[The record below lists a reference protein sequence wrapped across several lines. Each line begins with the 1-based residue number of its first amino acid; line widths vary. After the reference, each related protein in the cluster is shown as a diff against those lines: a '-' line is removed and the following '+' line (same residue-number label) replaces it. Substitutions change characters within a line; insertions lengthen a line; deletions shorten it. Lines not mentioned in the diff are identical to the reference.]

1 MHDTPEKNEIM
12 QKEAQDLK
20 SSLRRERREHY
31 RKHLLRMIRMKQAL
45 QRKKQVLSR
54 KKSIKRVLSYE
65 SKDSKEADD
74 VSQPHPKS
82 FPPLVRFPAEGDY
95 VLVVFAF
102 AKDTIY
108 FVDKILKEIDS
119 DNDLQ
124 ISYLRK
130 KLNRDKSICFTLPPV
145 PDINSVH
152 INDIKVILPKPT
164 FDTGAKRQQSLIV
177 FDYNFSLIKLG

>member
-1 MHDTPEKNEIM
+1 
-12 QKEAQDLK
+12 
-20 SSLRRERREHY
+20 
-31 RKHLLRMIRMKQAL
+31 LLRIEDETGTA
-45 QRKKQVLSR
+45 KKKRQMLSR
-54 KKSIKRVLSYE
+54 KKSIKRVLSYG
-65 SKDSKEADD
+65 SKDSKEAD

-82 FPPLVRFPAEGDY
+82 FPPLVRSPTEGDY
-95 VLVVFAF
+95 VLVVFAST
-102 AKDTIY
+102 KDTIY
-108 FVDKILKEIDS
+108 FVGKILKEIDS

-145 PDINSVH
+145 PDINLVH

-164 FDTGAKRQQSLIV
+164 FHTGTRRQQSLIV